1 MSHQESF
8 DIGEVVR
15 RALKYLI
22 ELDLI
27 WKDSILSFIKY
38 YEIGIGF
45 IRVRIINTYY
55 HTVFGDYYFAILW
68 IPLLVKIYVL

>member
-1 MSHQESF
+1 MFEG
-8 DIGEVVR
+8 ILAKI
-15 RALKYLI
+15 ALKYLI

-27 WKDSILSFIKY
+27 WKYSILSFIKY

-55 HTVFGDYYFAILW
+55 LTVFGDYYFAILW

>member
-1 MSHQESF
+1 MFEG
-8 DIGEVVR
+8 ILAKI
-15 RALKYLI
+15 ALKYLI

-27 WKDSILSFIKY
+27 WKDSVLSFIKY

-45 IRVRIINTYY
+45 IRVGIINTYY